1 MIEHSP
7 PSPPPPGGNTNYS
20 ILPEDCILLGA
31 HFNLKIIVIKKQELY
46 AMVSTIPP
54 VTTLVHVR
62 LSGGTVPLKSS
73 FTLAGAETNQRRLA
87 RQRRCFIP
95 ISATGK
101 EADKVKVKVNIS
113 DQESSLVSSLKRAA
127 SSRQVP
133 AQQVF
138 ESLMALERCAKQH
151 NTADV
156 VGTWNEV
163 IGGVTSPGRRWQLVF
178 TSGTKQ
184 VQQALKKNGQGKGS
198 LRLFEFVNCC

>member
-1 MIEHSP
+1 
-7 PSPPPPGGNTNYS
+7 
-20 ILPEDCILLGA
+20 
-31 HFNLKIIVIKKQELY
+31 
-46 AMVSTIPP
+46 MVGTGTIAP
-54 VTTLVHVR
+54 VTSLVHGR
-62 LSGGTVPLKSS
+62 PSRGTVHSTSS
-73 FTLAGAETNQRRLA
+73 FTLAPLTQRRLA

-95 ISATGK
+95 VSATGK
-101 EADKVKVKVNIS
+101 ETDKVEVKVNVS
-113 DQESSLVSSLKRAA
+113 DQESSLLVVSTLKRAA
-127 SSRQVP
+127 SNRLVP

-163 IGGVTSPGRRWQLVF
+163 IGGVASPGRRWQLVF

-198 LRLFEFVNCC
+198 LRIRLLLLNC

>member
-1 MIEHSP
+1 MAKWWDGRTLEGTI
-7 PSPPPPGGNTNYS
+7 NFS
-20 ILPEDCILLGA
+20 ILRRTVHTTVLSYTT
-31 HFNLKIIVIKKQELY
+31 FQFKKYCNKNTELH
-46 AMVSTIPP
+46 AMVGTIPP
-54 VTTLVHVR
+54 VTSPVHVR
-62 LSGGTVPLKSS
+62 LSGGAVPSTSS

-95 ISATGK
+95 VSATGK
-101 EADKVKVKVNIS
+101 KTDKVKVNVS
-113 DQESSLVSSLKRAA
+113 DQESSLVSNLKRAA

-184 VQQALKKNGQGKGS
+184 VQQALRKNGQGKGS
-198 LRLFEFVNCC
+198 LKTS